1 MPIWVTDSSVS
12 TDEHMG
18 TAAVCV
24 WEGPGVQMSN
34 DTEPDLVLS
43 IPDSTSRKEQD
54 SSCET
59 QGLEGVGSPGLGEDS
74 LGWGPSV
81 HPLSLGIF
89 PPGTSDQEP

>member
-1 MPIWVTDSSVS
+1 MA
-12 TDEHMG
+12 

-24 WEGPGVQMSN
+24 WEGPRVQISK
-34 DTEPDLVLS
+34 DTEPALVLS
-43 IPDSTSRKEQD
+43 STSRKEQD

-59 QGLEGVGSPGLGEDS
+59 QGSEWVGSPGLGEDS

-81 HPLSLGIF
+81 HPLSLGFF